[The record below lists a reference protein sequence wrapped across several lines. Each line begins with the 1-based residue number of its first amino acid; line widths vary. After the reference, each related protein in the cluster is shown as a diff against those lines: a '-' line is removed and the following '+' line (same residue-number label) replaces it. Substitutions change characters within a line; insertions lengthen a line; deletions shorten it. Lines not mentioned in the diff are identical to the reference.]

1 MMDKHDVEW
10 ASKHDWFIEAIIV
23 RISGKI
29 RVHVRD
35 DMVKGN
41 ILGFDDITEL
51 MQWAA
56 Y

>member
-1 MMDKHDVEW
+1 MTTQQIVW
-10 ASKHDWFIEAIIV
+10 ASKHDWFIEVIIV

-51 MQWAA
+51 MQWAG